1 MPQLEELAVNFVSF
15 VPRAAVRDPQQ
26 PSEPR
31 RFLVWKG
38 EGVSVPDHEGSHMAT
53 QDALADAQRLQK
65 EAEDRADAAVAAEK
79 AVTKERDDL
88 LAKATSS
95 DSDESEGGD
104 GMEDELDEES
114 RESGEGK
121 AIGRNK
127 SPTIKGED
135 LSPAAL
141 ARIAKAESD
150 AQERIAKA
158 EASAK
163 EANEIAKAEQDR
175 RVTSEFIAK
184 AEDYRSLPIDAAR
197 FGPILKS
204 AFEKLSKDEYAELE
218 RVLAAADEQITKG
231 DLFKQ
236 YGDSGPGGTVSGAFE
251 QLEREATALKK
262 SDPSLSDEQALE
274 KAMEANPDLERQYAA
289 EQG

>member
-65 EAEDRADAAVAAEK
+65 EAED
-79 AVTKERDDL
+79 
-88 LAKATSS
+88 
-95 DSDESEGGD
+95 
-104 GMEDELDEES
+104 
-114 RESGEGK
+114 
-121 AIGRNK
+121 
-127 SPTIKGED
+127 
-135 LSPAAL
+135 
-141 ARIAKAESD
+141 
-150 AQERIAKA
+150 
-158 EASAK
+158 
-163 EANEIAKAEQDR
+163 
-175 RVTSEFIAK
+175 
-184 AEDYRSLPIDAAR
+184 YRSLPIDAAR

-218 RVLAAADEQITKG
+218 RVLAAADEQVTKG

-262 SDPSLSDEQALE
+262 SDPSLSAEQALE